1 MKSKHSIP
9 ILQGLYFIITGVWPL
24 VHIESFLYITG
35 YKTDIWLV
43 KTVGLLIL
51 PYSVLCFYA
60 VTHTK
65 KNNAI
70 GIVSIMCCLGLAGI
84 DLYYYLKGT
93 ISWVYLID
101 LSLEIIFS
109 VYWFFY
115 LLYYQ
120 KPYRP

>member
-1 MKSKHSIP
+1 MKKKHFIP
-9 ILQGLYFIITGVWPL
+9 ILQGLYFMITGIWPL

-35 YKTDIWLV
+35 CKTDIWLV

-60 VTHTK
+60 VTNTK
-65 KNNAI
+65 RNNVIAI
-70 GIVSIMCCLGLAGI
+70 VNIMCCLGLAGI
-84 DLYYYLKGT
+84 DLYYYLKGA

-101 LSLEIIFS
+101 LSLEIVFS
-109 VYWFFY
+109 TYWFFY